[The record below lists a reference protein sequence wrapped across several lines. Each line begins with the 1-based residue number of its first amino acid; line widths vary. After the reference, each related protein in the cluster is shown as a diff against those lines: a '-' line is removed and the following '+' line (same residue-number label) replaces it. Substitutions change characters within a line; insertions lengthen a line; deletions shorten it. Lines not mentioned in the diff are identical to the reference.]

1 MAENFMRESINFLN
15 DFGLY
20 DVVLPFLLVFTVV
33 FAILE
38 KTKILGTSTVEGQT
52 VTMKN
57 QNAMVAFV
65 MAFLV
70 VASTQLVSIINSF
83 MANVVLIVLL
93 IISFMM
99 LVGAFYGSDAEFT
112 LKDSPGWMQ
121 VFTILIFIGI
131 SAIFL
136 DSMDWLQPIIGL
148 FTNFEGEWMSSLVFL
163 VVLGGFVWF
172 ITREE
177 K

>member
-20 DVVLPFLLVFTVV
+20 DVILPFLLVFTVV

-38 KTKILGTSTVEGQT
+38 KTKILGTTTVEGQT

-70 VASTQLVSIINSF
+70 VASTQLVAVINTF
-83 MANVVLIVLL
+83 MANVVL
-93 IISFMM
+93 S
-99 LVGAFYGSDAEFT
+99 AFYGSDAEFT

-136 DSMDWLQPIIGL
+136 DSMDWLEPIIGL

>member
-1 MAENFMRESINFLN
+1 
-15 DFGLY
+15 
-20 DVVLPFLLVFTVV
+20 
-33 FAILE
+33 
-38 KTKILGTSTVEGQT
+38 
-52 VTMKN
+52 
-57 QNAMVAFV
+57 
-65 MAFLV
+65 
-70 VASTQLVSIINSF
+70 

-136 DSMDWLQPIIGL
+136 DSMDWLQPIISL

>member
-136 DSMDWLQPIIGL
+136 DSMDWLQPIISL

>member
-20 DVVLPFLLVFTVV
+20 DVILPFLLVFTVV

-38 KTKILGTSTVEGQT
+38 KTKILGTATVEGQT

-99 LVGAFYGSDAEFT
+99 LVGAFYGSDTEFT

-148 FTNFEGEWMSSLVFL
+148 FTNFDGEWMSSLVFL

>member
-1 MAENFMRESINFLN
+1 MADNFMRESINFLN

-20 DVVLPFLLVFTVV
+20 DVVLPFLLVFTIV

-38 KTKILGTSTVEGQT
+38 KTKILGTAIVEGQT

-65 MAFLV
+65 MSFLV
-70 VASTQLVSIINSF
+70 IASTQLVSIINTF
-83 MANVVLIVLL
+83 MANVVLIILL
-93 IISFMM
+93 IVSFMM
-99 LVGAFYGSDAEFT
+99 LVGTFYGSESEFT

-121 VFTILIFIGI
+121 VFTILIFAGI
-131 SAIFL
+131 SLIFL
-136 DSMDWLQPIIGL
+136 DSMDWLQPIISV
-148 FTNFEGEWMSSLVFL
+148 FTNFEGEWASSLVFL
-163 VVLGGFVWF
+163 VVLGGFIWF